1 MECPFKKYNSA
12 NFSKIQQNIDTYFA
26 PLFRQKWHFPH
37 GTARHPRQPQFPRTL
52 KGGVNLRVAEDVEGV
67 DSAAFSSMDIGMVL
81 ESLSCGSASCSVG
94 TPSLLESLN
103 TISFDDNLEDE

>member
-1 MECPFKKYNSA
+1 M
-12 NFSKIQQNIDTYFA
+12 
-26 PLFRQKWHFPH
+26 
-37 GTARHPRQPQFPRTL
+37 
-52 KGGVNLRVAEDVEGV
+52 RVAEDVEGV